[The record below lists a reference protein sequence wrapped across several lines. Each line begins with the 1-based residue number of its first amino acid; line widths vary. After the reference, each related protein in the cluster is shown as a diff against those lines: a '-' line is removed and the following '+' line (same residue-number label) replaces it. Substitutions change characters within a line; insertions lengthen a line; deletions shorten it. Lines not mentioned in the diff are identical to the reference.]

1 MTENEAKGM
10 LQAKLTCMELELLSS
25 VEKGCDNDCDS
36 CEYCYAQGTVRESK
50 KAIEMAIQALEEIQQ
65 YRAIGTVEE
74 LKALKEKNET
84 LKALYEDA
92 RKEGN
97 NLIIKARE
105 EVITE
110 FAEKLRPRLNTLV
123 DRLRLDEIVDKM
135 KGEKPI

>member
-1 MTENEAKGM
+1 MTENEAIGM

-25 VEKGCDNDCDS
+25 IENGCDNDCDA
-36 CEYCYAQGTVRESK
+36 CEYCYTQGTVGEQK
-50 KAIEMAIQALEEIQQ
+50 KALEMAIQAIEENQKFH
-65 YRAIGTVEE
+65 AVGTIEE

-97 NLIIKARE
+97 NLIIKTRE
-105 EVITE
+105 EAITE

-123 DRLRLDEIVDKM
+123 DRLRLDEIASEM
-135 KGEKPI
+135 KGE